1 MMKVYTALARG
12 LEDVREVLAE
22 HQEVLRRIG
31 EGEDV
36 HALERCPIGCPHRT
50 RLREVLL
57 ETIERLEES
66 RKSFKSRQL
75 EELRKKLIRI
85 LAEDR

>member
-1 MMKVYTALARG
+1 MRLYSALTRG
-12 LEDVREVLAE
+12 LEDVREILAE

-31 EGEDV
+31 EGEDE
-36 HALERCPIGCPHRT
+36 HGLERCPIDCPHRT
-50 RLREVLL
+50 KLREVLL